1 MTRALSCLIVCLVAC
16 AMPCDAHVDTIIQLR
31 GKTLVGL
38 PSQYSPAELDLEAFR
53 LRVGRH
59 VMQFSPLI
67 REFFERQPYDLQ
79 VLASWYHDDSSSH
92 LPPYLVL
99 AITPKGRDYTYH
111 VALALDTLRL
121 LDVSVRLRSSKVPPD
136 KFTEETLQI
145 ALTDLQKKE
154 IEQSVKDVR

>member
-1 MTRALSCLIVCLVAC
+1 MTRALSSLIVCLVAC

-38 PSQYSPAELDLEAFR
+38 PGQYSPAELDLEAFR

-67 REFFERQPYDLQ
+67 RSFFQRQPFNLQ
-79 VLASWYHDDSSSH
+79 VLASWYHDDPPGE

-99 AITPKGRDYTYH
+99 EITPKGRDYTYH
-111 VALALDTLRL
+111 VTLALDTLRL
-121 LDVSVRLRSSKVPPD
+121 LDLSVALRSSREPP
-136 KFTEETLQI
+136 KAVTEQTL
-145 ALTDLQKKE
+145 
-154 IEQSVKDVR
+154 